1 MRGRHSCAILK
12 MIGMTETIAK
22 NEVEYV
28 KIAVKL
34 GIELKWRNQVAN
46 QLMQSHPSLYD
57 DKNCVTALEA
67 FYQRV
72 VRSA

>member
-1 MRGRHSCAILK
+1 M
-12 MIGMTETIAK
+12 METIAK

-34 GIELKWRNQVAN
+34 GIELTWRDKVAN

-57 DKNCVTALEA
+57 DKSCVTSLEA
-67 FYQRV
+67 FYHRV
-72 VRSA
+72 VQEARLVTSHNSFD